1 MTSNKS
7 DQGEPQFPSGINSD
21 KEILELLEPSVRDWW
36 VKEFE
41 EYKEIN
47 KGGYFTPPQRR
58 AIPKIH
64 NRKNTLVASPTG
76 SGKTLSSFIS
86 IINELFKTSK
96 EEEGLDNEVY
106 CLYVSP
112 LKSLAND
119 IHKNLEK
126 PLEEIEELAKE
137 EGEDVETIRHAIR
150 HGDTTDYEK
159 SKMLK
164 ETPHIL
170 NTTPETLA
178 ILLNSPKFREKLK
191 NVKWVIVDEIHALA
205 DNKRGVHLSLSLER
219 LAEIADEEFTRIGCS
234 ATIEPLWEISLYL
247 GGYQNDGNVRPV
259 EMVDTRFVREYDLEL
274 KTPVPDLINTP
285 SREIS
290 DKLYEYLDQM
300 IQNHKN
306 TLIFT
311 NTRSGA
317 ERVLHKLRERYP
329 DKYDEEN
336 SGCHHGSLSK
346 DKRIDIEQKLK
357 SGEIDFVSS
366 STSLEL
372 GIDMPYIDLVI
383 QIGSPKSVKALLQ
396 RVGRSGHRVGQTA
409 KGRVIALDR
418 DELVECGVM
427 VQKATEG
434 FIDEVQIPERS
445 LDVLTQHIYGMAING
460 PLKLKRIKKI
470 VRRSYNYHKIS
481 EEEFEIIKDYMTAE
495 YTGMEDR
502 NIYAKIWH
510 DEDKG
515 KVGKRGKMARVIYY
529 TNIGTIPDDFSC
541 DVYTRGDKE
550 WVGKLDEQY
559 LDTLEKGD
567 VFVLG
572 GEHLSF
578 RYRRGSK
585 VYVDKTSAKPNVPS
599 WYSER
604 LPLSYDLGKNI
615 LKFKKGAIRKYVK
628 GSLLEWLKKMPIDAN
643 SATSLN
649 SLFDQQIKYQRKT
662 SISTPSRL
670 VVEEHEDD
678 NKRYYYFRSN
688 YGRKFNDGLSR
699 IVAYQISKRHNI
711 NVTISIMDTGFVLGM
726 SANRHVNIEDIMKT
740 IKPEKARK
748 ILRKALE
755 DTNLLKRI
763 FRINATRSLMILKN
777 YKGNRKSAKRQQMSA
792 DMLIHYAKDLENFA
806 PLEETYR
813 EIIEDRL
820 ELEHIKEILNKIQ
833 EGELMVKSLMV
844 TTPTPLSFGLA
855 TLKASDAVLAEDKN
869 KLLKEFHKQVIK
881 KIES

>member
-1 MTSNKS
+1 MSSKS
-7 DQGEPQFPSGINSD
+7 SEMDEPMHPAGFSD
-21 KEILELLEPSVRDWW
+21 DEEILELLEPSVREWW
-36 VKEFE
+36 KKEFE
-41 EYKEIN
+41 EFKDVN

-64 NRKNTLVASPTG
+64 ERQNTLVASPTG

-86 IINELFKTSK
+86 IINELFKISK
-96 EEEGLDNEVY
+96 DDGLENEVY
-106 CLYVSP
+106 CLYISP

-119 IHKNLEK
+119 IHRNLEK
-126 PLEEIEELAKE
+126 PLSEIEEIATE
-137 EGEDVETIRHAIR
+137 RGEDVESVRHAIR
-150 HGDTTDYEK
+150 HGDTSSYEK
-159 SKMLK
+159 SKMLD

-247 GGYQNDGNVRPV
+247 GGYNSPDNLRPV
-259 EMVDTRFVREYDLEL
+259 EIVDTRFVREYDLEMR
-274 KTPVPDLINTP
+274 TPVPDLINTSP
-285 SREIS
+285 KRIS
-290 DKLYEYLDQM
+290 DNLYQYLDRM
-300 IQNHKN
+300 IGDHEN

-317 ERVLHKLRERYP
+317 ERVLHNLRERFP
-329 DKYDEEN
+329 DRYGDEN
-336 SGCHHGSLSK
+336 SGAHHGSLSK
-346 DKRIDIEQKLK
+346 DKRIEIEEKLK
-357 SGEIDFVSS
+357 SGEIDFVTS

-372 GIDMPYIDLVI
+372 GIDMPYIDLVV
-383 QIGSPKSVKALLQ
+383 QIGSPKSVKGLLQ
-396 RVGRSGHRVGQTA
+396 RVGRSGHEIGQTA

-418 DELVECGVM
+418 DELVECSVM
-427 VQKATEG
+427 VQKAKEG
-434 FIDEVQIPERS
+434 FIDQVQIPERS
-445 LDVLTQHIYGMAING
+445 LDVLVQHVYGMAING
-460 PLKLKRIKKI
+460 PIEYDRIKDI
-470 VRRSYNYHKIS
+470 VKRSYNYRDIS
-481 EEEFEIIKDYMTAE
+481 DEEFDIIMDYMTAE

-510 DEDKG
+510 DEDSG
-515 KVGKRGKMARVIYY
+515 MVGKRGKMARVIYY
-529 TNIGTIPDDFSC
+529 TNIGTIPDDFSV
-541 DVYTRGDKE
+541 DVKTRGEKK
-550 WVGKLDEQY
+550 WMGKLDEQY

-572 GEHLSF
+572 GERLTY
-578 RYRRGSK
+578 RYRRGSQ
-585 VYVDKTSAKPNVPS
+585 VYVDKTNAKPNVPS

-615 LKFKKGAIRKYVK
+615 LKFKDAAIQKYFEDN
-628 GSLLEWLKKMPIDAN
+628 LLDWLKKMPVDTN
-643 SATSLN
+643 SAKSLY
-649 SLFDQQIKYQRKT
+649 SLFDQQIKYQRKE
-662 SISTPSRL
+662 SISTPNRL
-670 VVEEHEDD
+670 VVEEHEDE

-699 IVAYQISKRHNI
+699 IIAYQISKNHNI
-711 NVTISIMDTGFVLGM
+711 NVTISITDTGFALGM
-726 SANRHVNIEDIMKT
+726 PINRYVDIEDVFDSID
-740 IKPEKARK
+740 PDDARK
-748 ILRKALE
+748 ILRKSLK

-777 YKGNRKSAKRQQMSA
+777 YKGNRKSAKSQQMSA
-792 DMLIHYAKDLENFA
+792 DMLIHYAKDLNQFA

-820 ELEHIKEILNKIQ
+820 ELDHIKEILQKIDKN
-833 EGELMVKSLMV
+833 EISIETIIVS
-844 TTPTPLSFGLA
+844 TPTPLSFGLA
-855 TLKASDAVLAEDKN
+855 TLNASDAVLAEDKN
-869 KLLKEFHKQVIK
+869 QLLKEFHEQVMK